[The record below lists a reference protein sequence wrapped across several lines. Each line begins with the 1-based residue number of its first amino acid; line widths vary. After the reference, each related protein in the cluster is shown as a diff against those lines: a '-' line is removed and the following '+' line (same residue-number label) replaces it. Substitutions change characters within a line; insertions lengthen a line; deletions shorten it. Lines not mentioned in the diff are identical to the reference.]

1 MRALML
7 IKEALA
13 FTVGEASLDELAHLT
28 GIHPDLIAKHGDF
41 IKNNLGHLS
50 LDDYRTSPHIKGVI
64 ESREFM
70 ENAGRATKK
79 IGKLVGY
86 GGLGALGVGGVAAAS
101 Q

>member
-1 MRALML
+1 MKALML
-7 IKEALA
+7 IKQALSA
-13 FTVGEASLDELAHLT
+13 NVASASLDELAHMT

-50 LDDYRTSPHIKGVI
+50 LYDPRTIPHIKGAI

-70 ENAGRATKK
+70 GNAGKGV
-79 IGKLVGY
+79 GKLVGY
-86 GGLGALGVGGVAAAS
+86 GALGALGVGGVAAAN

>member
-1 MRALML
+1 MKALML
-7 IKEALA
+7 IKQALSA
-13 FTVGEASLDELAHLT
+13 NVASTSLDELAHMT

-50 LDDYRTSPHIKGVI
+50 LYDPRTIPHIKGAI

-70 ENAGRATKK
+70 GNAGKAGKGV
-79 IGKLVGY
+79 GKLVGY
-86 GGLGALGVGGVAAAS
+86 GALGALGVGGMAAAN